1 MKYKD
6 KLQQL
11 VYSYPHICGYEVPT
25 NLQNFTQKD
34 LTEVKILQK
43 VLRGGLFFETPCSL
57 LRPNLIRRVSTT
69 SGNAGNLLEFE
80 IPSGNTGN
88 NLEINRSS

>member
-43 VLRGGLFFETPCSL
+43 VLRGRAIF
-57 LRPNLIRRVSTT
+57 
-69 SGNAGNLLEFE
+69 
-80 IPSGNTGN
+80 
-88 NLEINRSS
+88 

>member
-57 LRPNLIRRVSTT
+57 LKTKFNTQGVYHFWKCWKST
-69 SGNAGNLLEFE
+69 G
-80 IPSGNTGN
+80 I
-88 NLEINRSS
+88 